1 MEELKNCFYVFVSV
15 LDFCCFPLCQLSMAI
30 IEQHIFFLLFS
41 FYFVVIQE
49 YPVVHGLYHI
59 LFPPFT
65 HPYKCFFFRLFH
77 LLISSMV
84 SVFLVSRCSDAN
96 LIDIPVEV
104 ETPDRHY
111 YHVKTCL
118 ILHSFTYCWKTVK
131 INFWSHL
138 LFVSI
143 LICSL
148 LSSQTEMWMHTR
160 NWHG

>member
-1 MEELKNCFYVFVSV
+1 MLRSLDLNLILATCTRELLFSSPILLFSPQLFKIIYIGTK
-15 LDFCCFPLCQLSMAI
+15 LPLLP
-30 IEQHIFFLLFS
+30 FLFSLFS

-111 YHVKTCL
+111 YHV
-118 ILHSFTYCWKTVK
+118 
-131 INFWSHL
+131 
-138 LFVSI
+138 
-143 LICSL
+143 
-148 LSSQTEMWMHTR
+148 
-160 NWHG
+160 